1 MWPPEAFCWLGD
13 CNGCYRFSAKVSWAL
28 QLNRDSARC
37 HGAWVGGRIISRR
50 GFPFIFFFFFAFLH
64 TFLSLCAS
72 LSLPDP
78 RDSPFDSFRSLG
90 RNGVHIFSCVS
101 ESIHVCVDEHRA
113 RQVSEKGFFPLTRL
127 DRLREKKM
135 HVVVW
140 EQAAG
145 RLFIHRFLNALFSS
159 LARVPVVCCFA
170 CMLNSS
176 AYLRWGALDLFRVFL
191 PTCLLLPLCFCYC
204 LLFSHLE
211 ECFFFFF
218 TAQTLHFLCNF
229 FWRYFRLIQSAS
241 FALLKNRIF

>member
-1 MWPPEAFCWLGD
+1 M
-13 CNGCYRFSAKVSWAL
+13 R
-28 QLNRDSARC
+28 RC
-37 HGAWVGGRIISRR
+37 RELYNSTGTLHDVTELEWVAGSLVGEVFLS
-50 GFPFIFFFFFAFLH
+50 FFFFFAFLH

-218 TAQTLHFLCNF
+218 FLLRKHSTFCVISSGAIFVSSNLHLSHC
-229 FWRYFRLIQSAS
+229 WRIEFSS
-241 FALLKNRIF
+241 SLLTHPLTTP